1 MKEHGGERMSLEQN
15 KALSRRALAL
25 WSNGET
31 GSASEIFTPD
41 YVNHQPHSADGAHTI
56 HGLEKWTDFITKFR
70 RAFPDF
76 HDTIEDQVAEG
87 DRVVTR
93 FTSAGTHKGEGMNL
107 PPSDKKIRWS
117 GIAIDRIVNGRIAES
132 WVSWDRFGMLEQ
144 LGAIS
149 RRT

>member
-1 MKEHGGERMSLEQN
+1 MSLEQN

-31 GSASEIFTPD
+31 DSAGEIFTPD
-41 YVNHQPHSADGAHTI
+41 YINHQPHSADDAHGAQTI
-56 HGLEKWTDFITKFR
+56 HGLEKWKGFITEFR
-70 RAFPDF
+70 RAFPDL
-76 HDTIEDQVAEG
+76 HDTIEDQIAEG

-107 PPSDKKIRWS
+107 PPSNKKIRWS
-117 GIAIDRIVNGRIAES
+117 GIAIDRVANSRIAES
-132 WVSWDRFGMLEQ
+132 WVIWDRFGMLEQ
-144 LGAIS
+144 LGAVS